1 MKGPLTGASL
11 PPFIA
16 QFCPQIGLFRRKLVL
31 DGACPGLPG
40 HCDGIDWGRMVRR
53 EKPQEGLGQELMM
66 RPIIISRLPLRVKI
80 AVYMTVTK
88 GSRGLSQEKEDQ
100 PAVRG
105 SEEWKTPADLSDK
118 IPLNLSDKR
127 KDEQLARAP
136 PSNYTAPTTLPNAR
150 HHRCLSIFKDQALRQ
165 MRLVLAPSY
174 TIKDGKQV
182 SLCVDKFIVGSRLQH
197 RHYSSVYN
205 GH

>member
-1 MKGPLTGASL
+1 M
-11 PPFIA
+11 
-16 QFCPQIGLFRRKLVL
+16 L

-40 HCDGIDWGRMVRR
+40 HCDGIDWGRMVRL
-53 EKPQEGLGQELMM
+53 EKPQEGLGQELML

-105 SEEWKTPADLSDK
+105 SQEWKTPADLSDK

-136 PSNYTAPTTLPNAR
+136 PGNYTDPT
-150 HHRCLSIFKDQALRQ
+150 Q
-165 MRLVLAPSY
+165 
-174 TIKDGKQV
+174 
-182 SLCVDKFIVGSRLQH
+182 
-197 RHYSSVYN
+197 
-205 GH
+205 

>member
-1 MKGPLTGASL
+1 MTARHSLFLLLVVGLIKFLCQVCLSLNGKLVMKGPLTGASL

-40 HCDGIDWGRMVRR
+40 HCDGIDWGRMVRL
-53 EKPQEGLGQELMM
+53 EKPQEGLGQELML

-105 SEEWKTPADLSDK
+105 SQEWKTPADLSDK

-136 PSNYTAPTTLPNAR
+136 PGNYTDPT
-150 HHRCLSIFKDQALRQ
+150 Q
-165 MRLVLAPSY
+165 
-174 TIKDGKQV
+174 
-182 SLCVDKFIVGSRLQH
+182 
-197 RHYSSVYN
+197 
-205 GH
+205 